1 MAPPTVSLQSYN
13 MFQFKP
19 GWELIVIQI
28 IDNINLGPQSRAA
41 PLAPS
46 AVRIY
51 KRKKQGKKGKK
62 AVMKTNA
69 GVVSFSWHISMLDQG

>member
-1 MAPPTVSLQSYN
+1 M
-13 MFQFKP
+13 
-19 GWELIVIQI
+19 IQI
-28 IDNINLGPQSRAA
+28 INNINLGSQSRAA

-69 GVVSFSWHISMLDQG
+69 GVVSFS